1 MGHVKENIK
10 KKRKKKG
17 GKKANSTIWSLI
29 KAAWKS
35 LANLQAIHLNL
46 PKLQER

>member
-10 KKRKKKG
+10 KK
-17 GKKANSTIWSLI
+17 KKANPIIWSLI

-35 LANLQAIHLNL
+35 LANLQAIHLNR
-46 PKLQER
+46 PKLQDR